1 MRGGDKR
8 MPPGCWQRGQWRC
21 PGWEAAGPGV
31 RHGAPMASLIAG
43 PSPPPTPAPVILSTL
58 LHPSQPPEDR
68 LQLRHVPPYPGTV
81 TQAGRAPSVFSTTV
95 Y

>member
-1 MRGGDKR
+1 
-8 MPPGCWQRGQWRC
+8 MPPGCWQQGRWRC

-31 RHGAPMASLIAG
+31 RHGALTASLIAG
-43 PSPPPTPAPVILSTL
+43 PSPPPTPSSRYAQ
-58 LHPSQPPEDR
+58 HFAPSQPAELLRPREDR
-68 LQLRHVPPYPGTV
+68 LQLRRVLPYPGTV